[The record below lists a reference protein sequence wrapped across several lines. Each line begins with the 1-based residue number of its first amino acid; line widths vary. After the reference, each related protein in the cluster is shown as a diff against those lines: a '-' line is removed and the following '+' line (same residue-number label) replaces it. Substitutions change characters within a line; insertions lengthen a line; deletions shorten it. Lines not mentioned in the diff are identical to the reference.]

1 MERLGSLRTIWPTQ
15 SMLAFIVAIN
25 VICLVHR
32 RLQRKTRGT
41 PGIGI
46 TSRVDP
52 SHVARHTY
60 VQELRRGL
68 VQGAR
73 RAGPCGCDDLT

>member
-1 MERLGSLRTIWPTQ
+1 MERRGSLRTIWPTQ

-25 VICLVHR
+25 VIRSVR

-41 PGIGI
+41 PGI
-46 TSRVDP
+46 DP
-52 SHVARHTY
+52 SHVARHTH

-68 VQGAR
+68 VQDAR
-73 RAGPCGCDDLT
+73 RAGPCGYDG